1 MVSNFTL
8 LLLGYLVFAII
19 GHIKNSNWKQLF
31 NLKSFK
37 QKLITMHL
45 ALHYLSSTDTA
56 LIETIMI
63 FRYCPYSNYF
73 YGGSM
78 T

>member
-1 MVSNFTL
+1 MVSNVTL

-37 QKLITMHL
+37 
-45 ALHYLSSTDTA
+45 
-56 LIETIMI
+56 
-63 FRYCPYSNYF
+63 
-73 YGGSM
+73 
-78 T
+78 